1 MTRLAMS
8 ARYIDSFSPWWTSD
22 ANSGSPIILASGSL
36 ALKSAAVSD
45 AKAVGSNCGVSPTVA
60 TSWPLRST
68 SRAQRAFES
77 RRYAC
82 RCVWICL
89 KSLSLNDQLAAPAM
103 RLLRSLGLGHV
114 APRRQRL
121 RDRDRVGVLEIAPH
135 RQPSR
140 DPRDA
145 HAGRLQHLL
154 NVVRRG
160 LPLHRGVRR
169 HYDLPHTRAVRDTR
183 DQLIEV
189 QLVGT
194 QPLERRQPT
203 TQDVISSPVAP
214 SPLDRSHVRR
224 FLDDAQQRGVAPGI
238 AADGARIVLGEVAAR
253 PARRHATADPPDGL
267 RQSLRGLRGLLQ
279 QEKREPLRR
288 FAPDTGELG
297 QLRHE
302 LLDGRHGGGV
312 LQRR

>member
-22 ANSGSPIILASGSL
+22 ANSGSPIILASWSL

-68 SRAQRAFES
+68 SSAQRAFDS

-121 RDRDRVGVLEIAPH
+121 RDRDRVGVLEIASH
-135 RQPSR
+135 RQPPG
-140 DPRDA
+140 DPRHA
-145 HAGRLQHLL
+145 HASGLQHLL
-154 NVVRRG
+154 EVGRGG
-160 LPLHRGVRR
+160 LPFHRGVGR
-169 HYDLPHTRAVRDTR
+169 HDDFPHPRAVRDPG
-183 DQLIEV
+183 DELLKP
-189 QLVGT
+189 QLVRA
-194 QPLERRQPT
+194 QPLERRQPAP
-203 TQDVISSPVAP
+203 QHVIPPPVAAGA
-214 SPLDRSHVRR
+214 LDCPDIRR
-224 FLDDAQQRGVAPGI
+224 LLDDAKQ
-238 AADGARIVLGEVAAR
+238 
-253 PARRHATADPPDGL
+253 
-267 RQSLRGLRGLLQ
+267 
-279 QEKREPLRR
+279 
-288 FAPDTGELG
+288 
-297 QLRHE
+297 
-302 LLDGRHGGGV
+302 GG
-312 LQRR
+312 